1 MLINF
6 RLTDP
11 KDAQKSTRLRLEA
24 VAKRQAGEY
33 ELFGTFVFL
42 LRCTADLNALGYPA
56 PVRNPPEYV
65 SNLFEA
71 EPEKE
76 EGKKEDPKV
85 KKTQKK
91 TSSEKVKRVKDGK
104 TVAAQD
110 GPKMQK
116 EAKDAPGP
124 QQTIQGILSHIQSS
138 KRHTPKITGEVSTTS
153 EKEPIISGNAGIEQT
168 PGVKVPEHSDGPE
181 NRPVN
186 ETLRPSDATPAAVDT
201 AHPDAEIGSASHIKS
216 KEVGEE
222 PHATRQARP
231 IAKKPLVLA
240 GMPGGPAHLAFEERD
255 STQASESRLASP
267 SHDGFEQLI
276 SDQLYNEA
284 SQALASG
291 AHDEPDGTIS
301 QTHLSS
307 KLGEP
312 AHPVTAT
319 RYALTFDQIESPNF
333 EPLTP
338 PASARKPAGSSAL
351 QVLVTPNRPSNF
363 IRASSELSDASTE
376 IAEPE
381 EIEAAVR
388 NSQRTGGDAIH
399 HTIESP
405 VLGDRSFSSS
415 FKEDAQ
421 SEVNPQILVQQARMN
436 WLNQS
441 NSSSISNSPSLTP
454 KVSEQIVSQSLST
467 NGDQDGSQPILP
479 DPNPAPKL
487 IENPKPMDPALK
499 RKTDAI
505 NCQEDREQG
514 PRKTTVAP
522 ALRKTD
528 EQKRKKEAAQARF
541 DAAKQR
547 EDELQ
552 QMKLQI
558 EEIEREN
565 NEVRYIVTM
574 CNWAQANSSRSKNL
588 KKRLSGRR
596 DRILSWR
603 LKLM

>member
-42 LRCTADLNALGYPA
+42 LRCTADLTALGYPA
-56 PVRNPPEYV
+56 PIRNPPPPQEDV
-65 SNLFEA
+65 ASLFEE
-71 EPEKE
+71 EPEK
-76 EGKKEDPKV
+76 EGKKEDPKM

-91 TSSEKVKRVKDGK
+91 TGLEKVKRVKEDK

-110 GPKMQK
+110 DPKKQK
-116 EAKDAPGP
+116 KAKDAPGP
-124 QQTIQGILSHIQSS
+124 QQTIQGILNHMQSS
-138 KRHTPKITGEVSTTS
+138 KRHKPKMTGEVSATS
-153 EKEPIISGNAGIEQT
+153 EKEPIVSGDTGIEQ
-168 PGVKVPEHSDGPE
+168 PHVELPEHPDGAE
-181 NRPVN
+181 NRPIN
-186 ETLRPSDATPAAVDT
+186 ETLAPNDATAAAIAT

-216 KEVGEE
+216 KEVDEE
-222 PHATRQARP
+222 SHTTRQACP

-240 GMPGGPAHLAFEERD
+240 GMPGAPAHLAFKERE
-255 STQASESRLASP
+255 STQGSESRPASP
-267 SHDGFEQLI
+267 SHDGLEQLI

-284 SQALASG
+284 SQALSSKP
-291 AHDEPDGTIS
+291 HDEPEGAIS
-301 QTHLSS
+301 QNHVSS
-307 KLGEP
+307 EP
-312 AHPVTAT
+312 VQPISPVTG
-319 RYALTFDQIESPNF
+319 RNRDLTFDQIESPNF

-338 PASARKPAGSSAL
+338 PASARKPAGSSTFK
-351 QVLVTPNRPSNF
+351 VLITPNRPSSF

-388 NSQRTGGDAIH
+388 NCQRAGDDATH

-405 VLGDRSFSSS
+405 ILGDRSFLRS
-415 FKEDAQ
+415 FKVDSQ

-441 NSSSISNSPSLTP
+441 NSSSISNSPFLTP
-454 KVSEQIVSQSLST
+454 KVSEQIVSQPLST
-467 NGDQDGSQPILP
+467 NGDQNGSQAILP
-479 DPNPAPKL
+479 DPNPVPKL
-487 IENPKPMDPALK
+487 IENPKPTDPALK
-499 RKTDAI
+499 RKADAI
-505 NCQEDREQG
+505 NGQEDREQG

-547 EDELQ
+547 EVELQ

-565 NEVRYIVTM
+565 NEVRYIVTLY
-574 CNWAQANSSRSKNL
+574 N
-588 KKRLSGRR
+588 
-596 DRILSWR
+596 
-603 LKLM
+603 

>member
-11 KDAQKSTRLRLEA
+11 KDVQKSTRLRLEA
-24 VAKRQAGEY
+24 VPKRQPGEY

-42 LRCTADLNALGYPA
+42 LRCTADLTALGYPA
-56 PVRNPPEYV
+56 PVRNPPPPQEDV
-65 SNLFEA
+65 SSLFGE

-91 TSSEKVKRVKDGK
+91 TGPEKIKKVKENK
-104 TVAAQD
+104 TVAVKD
-110 GPKMQK
+110 DPIQK
-116 EAKDAPGP
+116 KKSKDAPGP
-124 QQTIQGILSHIQSS
+124 QQSIQGILNHMQSS
-138 KRHTPKITGEVSTTS
+138 KGHNPKMTGEVSATS
-153 EKEPIISGNAGIEQT
+153 EKEPIISGNK
-168 PGVKVPEHSDGPE
+168 GVGQPHVELPEHSDRPE
-181 NRPVN
+181 KRPVN
-186 ETLRPSDATPAAVDT
+186 EALSPSDGTPVAIGT
-201 AHPDAEIGSASHIKS
+201 THPGVEIGPASLIKS
-216 KEVGEE
+216 KEVDDESNI
-222 PHATRQARP
+222 TRQVRP

-240 GMPGGPAHLAFEERD
+240 GMPGGPAHLAFLERD
-255 STQASESRLASP
+255 STQASESRHASP
-267 SHDGFEQLI
+267 SHDGLEQLI

-284 SQALASG
+284 SQALVSG
-291 AHDEPDGTIS
+291 AHDEPEGAIFQNHVSSEPVEPIS
-301 QTHLSS
+301 
-307 KLGEP
+307 
-312 AHPVTAT
+312 PVTS
-319 RYALTFDQIESPNF
+319 RKSELTFDHIESPNF

-338 PASARKPAGSSAL
+338 PASARKQAGFSTI
-351 QVLVTPNRPSNF
+351 QVLVTPNRPSSF

-388 NSQRTGGDAIH
+388 SSQCISDGAAH

-405 VLGDRSFSSS
+405 ILGERSLSSS

-421 SEVNPQILVQQARMN
+421 SEVNPQILVQQARMS
-436 WLNQS
+436 WLIQS

-454 KVSEQIVSQSLST
+454 KVSEQIVSEPLST
-467 NGDQDGSQPILP
+467 NGDQNGSQPILP

-487 IENPKPMDPALK
+487 IENPKPMEPTLK
-499 RKTDAI
+499 RNADAI
-505 NCQEDREQG
+505 NGQENKKQG
-514 PRKTTVAP
+514 PRKTAVAP

-541 DAAKQR
+541 EAAKQR
-547 EDELQ
+547 EAELQ

-565 NEVRYIVTM
+565 NEVRYIVRCTIEPQL
-574 CNWAQANSSRSKNL
+574 NPA
-588 KKRLSGRR
+588 
-596 DRILSWR
+596 D
-603 LKLM
+603 

>member
-56 PVRNPPEYV
+56 PIRNSPEDV
-65 SNLFEA
+65 SNLFEE
-71 EPEKE
+71 EPEK

-85 KKTQKK
+85 NKTQNK
-91 TSSEKVKRVKDGK
+91 TGSEKVKRVKEDK
-104 TVAAQD
+104 TVTAQD
-110 GPKMQK
+110 GPKKQK
-116 EAKDAPGP
+116 KAKDAPGP
-124 QQTIQGILSHIQSS
+124 QQTIQGILSHMQSN
-138 KRHTPKITGEVSTTS
+138 KRHKPKMTGEVSATS
-153 EKEPIISGNAGIEQT
+153 EKEPIISGNAGIEQR
-168 PGVKVPEHSDGPE
+168 PHVELPEHSDGPE
-181 NRPVN
+181 KRSVN
-186 ETLRPSDATPAAVDT
+186 EAFPPSGATPAAIDT

-216 KEVGEE
+216 KELDEE
-222 PHATRQARP
+222 SHATRQARP

-255 STQASESRLASP
+255 STQASKSRPASP
-267 SHDGFEQLI
+267 SHDGLEQLI
-276 SDQLYNEA
+276 SDQLHNEA

-291 AHDEPDGTIS
+291 AHDEPDATIP

-312 AHPVTAT
+312 AHPITAT
-319 RYALTFDQIESPNF
+319 RCALTFDQIESPNF

-338 PASARKPAGSSAL
+338 PASARKPAGSSTL
-351 QVLVTPNRPSNF
+351 QVLVTPNRPSSF
-363 IRASSELSDASTE
+363 SRASSELSDASTE

-388 NSQRTGGDAIH
+388 NSQRTGDDAIH

-405 VLGDRSFSSS
+405 ILGDRSSSSS
-415 FKEDAQ
+415 FKVDAQ
-421 SEVNPQILVQQARMN
+421 SEVNPQILVQQSRMN

-454 KVSEQIVSQSLST
+454 KVSEQIVCQPLPT
-467 NGDQDGSQPILP
+467 TGDQNGSQPIFP

-487 IENPKPMDPALK
+487 IENPKLMDPALK

-505 NCQEDREQG
+505 NGQEDREQG
-514 PRKTTVAP
+514 PRKTTIAP
-522 ALRKTD
+522 ALRKID
-528 EQKRKKEAAQARF
+528 KQKRKKEAAQARV

-547 EDELQ
+547 EAELQ
-552 QMKLQI
+552 QMRLQI

-574 CNWAQANSSRSKNL
+574 NN
-588 KKRLSGRR
+588 
-596 DRILSWR
+596 
-603 LKLM
+603 

>member
-33 ELFGTFVFL
+33 ELFGTLVFL

-56 PVRNPPEYV
+56 PIRNPLEDV
-65 SNLFEA
+65 SNLFEE
-71 EPEKE
+71 EPEK

-91 TSSEKVKRVKDGK
+91 TGSDKVKRVEEDK

-110 GPKMQK
+110 GPKKQK
-116 EAKDAPGP
+116 KAKDAPGP
-124 QQTIQGILSHIQSS
+124 QQTIQGILSHMQSS
-138 KRHTPKITGEVSTTS
+138 KRHKAKMNGEVSTTS
-153 EKEPIISGNAGIEQT
+153 DKEPIISGNAGIEQR
-168 PGVKVPEHSDGPE
+168 PHVELPEHFDGPE
-181 NRPVN
+181 NRSVN
-186 ETLRPSDATPAAVDT
+186 EAFPPSDATPAAIDT
-201 AHPDAEIGSASHIKS
+201 AHPDTEIGSASHIKS
-216 KEVGEE
+216 KEVDEE
-222 PHATRQARP
+222 SHATLQARP
-231 IAKKPLVLA
+231 IAKKLLVLA

-255 STQASESRLASP
+255 STQASKSRPASP
-267 SHDGFEQLI
+267 SHDGLEQLI
-276 SDQLYNEA
+276 SDQLHNEA

-307 KLGEP
+307 RLGEP
-312 AHPVTAT
+312 AHPITARRCT
-319 RYALTFDQIESPNF
+319 LIFDQIESPNF

-338 PASARKPAGSSAL
+338 PASATKPAGSSTL
-351 QVLVTPNRPSNF
+351 QVLVTPNRPSSF
-363 IRASSELSDASTE
+363 SRASSELSDASTE

-388 NSQRTGGDAIH
+388 NSQRTGDDAIH

-405 VLGDRSFSSS
+405 ILCDRSFLSS
-415 FKEDAQ
+415 FKVDTQ

-441 NSSSISNSPSLTP
+441 DSSSISNSPSLTP
-454 KVSEQIVSQSLST
+454 KVSDSEQIVCQPLST
-467 NGDQDGSQPILP
+467 NGDQNGSQPILP
-479 DPNPAPKL
+479 NPNPAPKL
-487 IENPKPMDPALK
+487 IENPNPMDPALK

-505 NCQEDREQG
+505 NGQEDGEQG

-528 EQKRKKEAAQARF
+528 EQKRKKEAAQARV

-547 EDELQ
+547 EAELQ
-552 QMKLQI
+552 QMRLQI

-574 CNWAQANSSRSKNL
+574 YN
-588 KKRLSGRR
+588 
-596 DRILSWR
+596 
-603 LKLM
+603 